1 MFLFKKNLFLAFA
14 LLFVLSACGGG
25 SSAPSTSAET
35 ETASTISGTTKDTTA
50 PTISGTTPAALA
62 TSVARNSVIT
72 ATFDENIFATTFDST
87 SFTLD
92 KLDAVSGVVTFD
104 GVTNVASFTPNSELA
119 LLANYTATLS
129 AVITDLSGNALA
141 TNYDWSFT
149 TADGAWGEPA
159 LLELDNTGSTSS
171 PQIAINGS
179 GNANAVWVQSGTGS
193 LNSIW
198 GNSFNGT
205 TWGIAELLELEN
217 TGEASSPQVATDSS
231 GKAVAVWSQR
241 DVNDH
246 FNILAASFNGSSW
259 GANAQVIDNAA
270 GKASFPQIAVDRR
283 GNAIAVWHQ
292 QAENRV
298 TDIWANRFNGTTWGT
313 AELIEFIPG
322 AAFNPQIAFDEN
334 QDAIVVWRQTA
345 GAFDNIYAIRFNAL
359 GGTWGQTEVI
369 DREDGDASAPQIAVD
384 ISGNAIAVWQQ
395 SDGIR
400 DSIWANRFNGTTWG
414 TAELIETSSVS
425 ASSPQIAFNS
435 SRFAIAV
442 WEQQDGVFKNIW
454 ANRSN
459 GNEWSEAEL
468 IETDDA
474 GDAFRPQIAIDS
486 SGNAIAVWHQ
496 NDSTRNNLWANRF
509 GTTSFAWG
517 AAELIETDDSGSATF
532 PQIAIDGS
540 GNGIAVWS
548 QRDGSVASIWANLFK

>member
-1 MFLFKKNLFLAFA
+1 
-14 LLFVLSACGGG
+14 
-25 SSAPSTSAET
+25 
-35 ETASTISGTTKDTTA
+35 
-50 PTISGTTPAALA
+50 
-62 TSVARNSVIT
+62 VARNSAIT
-72 ATFDENIFATTFDST
+72 ATFDEDIFATTVDGT

-92 KLDAVSGVVTFD
+92 KLDAVSGAVTFD
-104 GVTNVASFTPNSELA
+104 GVTNVASFMPSSELA

-129 AVITDLSGNALA
+129 TAITDLSGNALA

-179 GNANAVWVQSGTGS
+179 GNANAVWVQSDS
-193 LNSIW
+193 DAIDSIW

-205 TWGIAELLELEN
+205 TWGTAELLELED
-217 TGEASSPQVATDSS
+217 GMASSPQVATDSS
-231 GKAVAVWSQR
+231 GNAVAVWSQR
-241 DVNDH
+241 DENGH
-246 FNILAASFNGSSW
+246 FNILAASFNGTSW

-292 QAENRV
+292 QAENSV

-313 AELIEFIPG
+313 AELIDPIPG

-369 DREDGDASAPQIAVD
+369 DREDGDASAPKIAFGVG
-384 ISGNAIAVWQQ
+384 SGAAIAVWQQ
-395 SDGIR
+395 SNGNG

-414 TAELIETSSVS
+414 TAELIGSEVGN
-425 ASSPQIAFNS
+425 ASSPQIAINS
-435 SRFAIAV
+435 NVAAIAV
-442 WEQQDGVFKNIW
+442 WEQQDGIFKSIW

-459 GNEWSEAEL
+459 RNGWFEAKS
-468 IETDDA
+468 IETGDA

-509 GTTSFAWG
+509 GTTWG
-517 AAELIETDDSGSATF
+517 TAKLIETDDSGSATF

-548 QRDGSVASIWANLFK
+548 QRDGFVASVWANLFK

>member
-1 MFLFKKNLFLAFA
+1 MRRINIFHFSTIQFLLLTLAG
-14 LLFVLSACGGG
+14 CGGG
-25 SSAPSTSAET
+25 GGSTT
-35 ETASTISGTTKDTTA
+35 DTTA
-50 PTISGTTPAALA
+50 PTISSTNPAASA
-62 TSVARNSVIT
+62 TLVARNSAIT
-72 ATFDENIFATTFDST
+72 ATFDEDIFATTVDGT

-92 KLDAVSGVVTFD
+92 KLDAVSGAVTFD
-104 GVTNVASFTPNSELA
+104 GVTNVASFMPSSELA

-129 AVITDLSGNALA
+129 TAITDLSGNALA

-179 GNANAVWVQSGTGS
+179 GNANAVWVQSDS
-193 LNSIW
+193 DAIDSIW

-205 TWGIAELLELEN
+205 TWGTAELLELED
-217 TGEASSPQVATDSS
+217 GMASSPQVATDSS
-231 GKAVAVWSQR
+231 GNAVAVWSQR
-241 DVNDH
+241 DENGH
-246 FNILAASFNGSSW
+246 FNILAASFNGTSW

-292 QAENRV
+292 QAENSV

-369 DREDGDASAPQIAVD
+369 DREDGDASAPKIAFGVG
-384 ISGNAIAVWQQ
+384 SGDAIAVWQQ
-395 SDGIR
+395 SNGNG

-414 TAELIETSSVS
+414 TAELIGSEVGN
-425 ASSPQIAFNS
+425 ASSPQIAINS
-435 SRFAIAV
+435 NVAAIAV
-442 WEQQDGVFKNIW
+442 WEQQDGIFKSIW

-459 GNEWSEAEL
+459 RNGWFEAKS
-468 IETDDA
+468 IETGDA

-509 GTTSFAWG
+509 GTTWG
-517 AAELIETDDSGSATF
+517 TAKLIETDDSGSATF

-548 QRDGSVASIWANLFK
+548 QRDGFVASVWANLFK

>member
-1 MFLFKKNLFLAFA
+1 MRRINIFHFSTIQFLLLTLAG
-14 LLFVLSACGGG
+14 CGGG
-25 SSAPSTSAET
+25 GGSTT
-35 ETASTISGTTKDTTA
+35 DTTA
-50 PTISGTTPAALA
+50 PTISSTNPAASA
-62 TSVARNSVIT
+62 TLVARNSAIT
-72 ATFDENIFATTFDST
+72 ATFDEDIFATTVDGT

-92 KLDAVSGVVTFD
+92 KLDAVSGAVTFD
-104 GVTNVASFTPNSELA
+104 GVTNVASFMPSSELA

-129 AVITDLSGNALA
+129 TAITDLSGNALA

-179 GNANAVWVQSGTGS
+179 GNANAVWVQSDS
-193 LNSIW
+193 DAIYSIW

-205 TWGIAELLELEN
+205 TWGTAELLELED
-217 TGEASSPQVATDSS
+217 GMASSPQVATDSS
-231 GKAVAVWSQR
+231 GNAVAVWSQR
-241 DVNDH
+241 DENGH
-246 FNILAASFNGSSW
+246 FNILAASFNGTSW

-292 QAENRV
+292 QAENSV

-313 AELIEFIPG
+313 AELIDPIPG

-369 DREDGDASAPQIAVD
+369 DREDGDASAPKIAFGVG
-384 ISGNAIAVWQQ
+384 SGDAIAVWQQ
-395 SDGIR
+395 SNGNG

-414 TAELIETSSVS
+414 TAELIGSEVGN
-425 ASSPQIAFNS
+425 ASSPQIAINS
-435 SRFAIAV
+435 NVAAIAV
-442 WEQQDGVFKNIW
+442 WEQQDGIFKSIW

-459 GNEWSEAEL
+459 RNGWFEAKS
-468 IETDDA
+468 IETGDA

-509 GTTSFAWG
+509 GTTWG
-517 AAELIETDDSGSATF
+517 TAKLIETDDSGSATF

-548 QRDGSVASIWANLFK
+548 QRDGFVASVWANLFK